1 MPLYLKGSVP
11 LVLTP
16 ERSYSRD
23 DIGLRAT
30 DLCHQLTRSGASRVL
45 VASDD
50 PVQLLASVAAI
61 SRINADL
68 WVAPTSVP
76 MAELKELAEAQ
87 HIHVLISPAEM
98 VAFTARR
105 TAGTGRIC
113 LMTSGTTGRPK
124 VAAHSLEKLAGRALA
139 SASASLPQG
148 TRWLLTYQPTAF
160 AGMQVLLTAA
170 FAEGAIVVP
179 AHRDPISW
187 FEAAQQHQVTH
198 ISGTPTFWRA
208 FLMAAT
214 PGCLPTLAQAT
225 LGGEAI
231 DQPTLDRIHHAFPS
245 ARITHIYASTEAGVV
260 FSVNDGAA
268 GFPAAWLD
276 TAVQGVELRLRD
288 GMLEVKTT
296 RSMLGYVSEHAIPL
310 TEDGWLRTF
319 DRIEVNGDRAKFLG
333 RDDSIINVGGAKVH
347 PHTIEAFLLSL
358 TGVVE
363 ARVFG
368 VPNPITGFV
377 VGAEVVAAA
386 DQDTGALKMEILKQC
401 QAQLPRTHAPRVLN
415 FVSNIRVA
423 ESGKK
428 G

>member
-1 MPLYLKGSVP
+1 MPLYLKGSAP

-16 ERSYSRD
+16 EKSYSRD
-23 DIGLRAT
+23 DIGILAT
-30 DLCHQLTRSGASRVL
+30 ELCHQLTRSGASRIL
-45 VASDD
+45 ITSDD
-50 PVQLLASVAAI
+50 AVQLLAAVAAI
-61 SRINADL
+61 SRVNADL
-68 WVAPTSVP
+68 WIAPTSVP
-76 MAELKELAEAQ
+76 AAELKALAEAQ
-87 HIHVLISPAEM
+87 QIHLLISPTER

-105 TAGTGRIC
+105 TPGSGRIC

-179 AHRDPISW
+179 AHRDPVSW
-187 FEAAQQHQVTH
+187 FEAAQHHDVTH

-208 FLMAAT
+208 FLMVAT
-214 PGCLPTLAQAT
+214 PGSLPLLAQAT

-231 DQPTLDRIHHAFPS
+231 DQPTLDRIHHAFPK
-245 ARITHIYASTEAGVV
+245 ARVTHIYASTEAGVV
-260 FSVNDGAA
+260 FSVNDGVA

-276 TAVQGVELRLRD
+276 TTVQGVGLRVRE
-288 GMLEVKTT
+288 GMLEVRTS
-296 RSMLGYVSEHAIPL
+296 RSMLGYVSEHAVPL

-319 DRIEVNGDRAKFLG
+319 DRIEVDGDRARFLG

-358 TGVVE
+358 PGIVE

-386 DQDTGALKMEILKQC
+386 DENPAALRLEILKQC

-415 FVSNIRVA
+415 FVTNIRVA